1 MQRRL
6 SGTNPIFNVVAALL
20 LMLARTTFA
29 QTAKV
34 VPLKHVDHEE
44 VKAKWE
50 VLQKAQKEWDT
61 LKNRIQKDY
70 LEVSENDPDRS
81 YTVIAGEINNT
92 ACAGST
98 VEEPAEVVP
107 CPKNVKPELKYYR
120 KGFENGFEFDS
131 SLGFLVPTV
140 PAPSEPHRGSSL
152 GKPSLQFAAQRRT
165 RPVCDAKIPSG
176 REISR
181 AGPSP

>member
-6 SGTNPIFNVVAALL
+6 SGTNSIFIVVAALL

-34 VPLKHVDHEE
+34 VPLKPADHEE

-50 VLQKAQKEWDT
+50 ALQKAQREWDT

-70 LEVSENDPDRS
+70 LEMSENDPDRS

-98 VEEPAEVVP
+98 VEVVP

-131 SLGFLVPTV
+131 SLSFLVPTV
-140 PAPSEPHRGSSL
+140 PAPSEPHRGSSM
-152 GKPSLQFAAQRRT
+152 PSADCRFCNLKTTAL
-165 RPVCDAKIPSG
+165 
-176 REISR
+176 
-181 AGPSP
+181 SPYH

>member
-6 SGTNPIFNVVAALL
+6 SGRNRTFIVLVALL
-20 LMLARTTFA
+20 LMMFARTIFA

-34 VPLKHVDHEE
+34 LPLKPADHEE

-50 VLQKAQKEWDT
+50 ALQKAQKAWDT

-81 YTVIAGEINNT
+81 YTVIDGETNYT
-92 ACAGST
+92 ACTGST
-98 VEEPAEVVP
+98 VDELVEVVP

-120 KGFENGFEFDS
+120 KGFESGFEFDS
-131 SLGFLVPTV
+131 SLSFLVPMV
-140 PAPSEPHRGSSL
+140 PAPSEPHRESS
-152 GKPSLQFAAQRRT
+152 
-165 RPVCDAKIPSG
+165 IPSADC
-176 REISR
+176 RFCNLKTT
-181 AGPSP
+181 ALSPYH

>member
-1 MQRRL
+1 MQKRT
-6 SGTNPIFNVVAALL
+6 SGTNPIFILVAASL

-34 VPLKHVDHEE
+34 VPLKPADHEE

-50 VLQKAQKEWDT
+50 ALQKAQKEWDS

-81 YTVIAGEINNT
+81 YTVIAGEIDNT
-92 ACAGST
+92 ACPGST
-98 VEEPAEVVP
+98 DELAEVVP

-120 KGFENGFEFDS
+120 KGFESGFEFDS
-131 SLGFLVPTV
+131 SLSFLVPTV
-140 PAPSEPHRGSSL
+140 PVRSEPPRGSSM
-152 GKPSLQFAAQRRT
+152 PSADCSFCNLKTIAL
-165 RPVCDAKIPSG
+165 
-176 REISR
+176 
-181 AGPSP
+181 SPYHKR